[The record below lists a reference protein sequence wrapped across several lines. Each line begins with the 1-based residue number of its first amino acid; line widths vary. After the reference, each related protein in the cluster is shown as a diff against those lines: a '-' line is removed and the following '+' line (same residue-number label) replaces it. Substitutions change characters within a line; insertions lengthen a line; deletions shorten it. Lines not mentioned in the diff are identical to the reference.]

1 MHCFLSFNVKGVS
14 EESQYNVLQLFTYIK
29 RSGYLTNINICFKS
43 SFSPYGISEEG
54 KSISTSGKSE
64 KPSQTKILMLETEE
78 QVGFYYGPMSLLE
91 LDTDSK
97 LWMHMWFLRIPHSS
111 YYTMYILPAQ

>member
-43 SFSPYGISEEG
+43 SFSPYGISEVG

-64 KPSQTKILMLETEE
+64 KPSRTKILMLETEE

-91 LDTDSK
+91 FDTDSK
-97 LWMHMWFLRIPHSS
+97 LCMHMWFLRIPHSS